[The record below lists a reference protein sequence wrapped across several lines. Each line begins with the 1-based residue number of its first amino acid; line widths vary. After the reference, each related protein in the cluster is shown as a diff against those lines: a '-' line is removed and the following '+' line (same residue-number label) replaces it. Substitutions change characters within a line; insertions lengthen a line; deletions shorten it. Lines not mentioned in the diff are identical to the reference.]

1 MQSAQNRIDRYH
13 NQKELGVETTDD
25 ENTFKALLDYMQ
37 YLRDFTE
44 QKNWWL
50 ASITPLS

>member
-25 ENTFKALLDYMQ
+25 ENTFKALLGYMQ